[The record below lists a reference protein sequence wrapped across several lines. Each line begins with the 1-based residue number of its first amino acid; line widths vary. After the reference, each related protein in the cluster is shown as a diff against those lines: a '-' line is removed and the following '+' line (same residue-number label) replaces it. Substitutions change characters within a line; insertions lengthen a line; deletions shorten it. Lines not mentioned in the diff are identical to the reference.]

1 MYTLYASARERDG
14 EEGGGWQ
21 REVEKWNRVNSCHV
35 AVMIP
40 MHGRMHAHANDRTQS
55 CKRAWLLPYRG
66 DTRQSI
72 VTVGCGCNRYQ
83 HKPKHPPSQSQ
94 PNHTVEYR
102 TLTFVPPPHP
112 ATSRHLHMGVRVIAM
127 QMRGCRA
134 YVQATQVSQ
143 RGAQIHAQAKKR
155 HSVVRMPRAHRHLP
169 TTRFITTIRFECAR
183 YCGQNVGGKSQA
195 WVTMVQPSTHTT

>member
-1 MYTLYASARERDG
+1 
-14 EEGGGWQ
+14 
-21 REVEKWNRVNSCHV
+21 
-35 AVMIP
+35 
-40 MHGRMHAHANDRTQS
+40 
-55 CKRAWLLPYRG
+55 LPYRG
-66 DTRQSI
+66 DTPQSI

-112 ATSRHLHMGVRVIAM
+112 ATSRHLHMGVRVIAV

-143 RGAQIHAQAKKR
+143 RG
-155 HSVVRMPRAHRHLP
+155 VRYTHKPRRRTHLQECFAHTGTYPPASSRHLVSNMHGIVDRMWVGKARRGLQWCSHRP
-169 TTRFITTIRFECAR
+169 TLHRFAGNEYRTTQRAQMAMYSAPLRSHPDSFP
-183 YCGQNVGGKSQA
+183 N
-195 WVTMVQPSTHTT
+195 T

>member
-1 MYTLYASARERDG
+1 M
-14 EEGGGWQ
+14 
-21 REVEKWNRVNSCHV
+21 
-35 AVMIP
+35 
-40 MHGRMHAHANDRTQS
+40 
-55 CKRAWLLPYRG
+55 PYRG

-143 RGAQIHAQAKKR
+143 RGAQIHAQAKKA
-155 HSVVRMPRAHRHLP
+155 HSLARMLRAHRHLP
-169 TTRFITTIRFECAR
+169 TRVITTSRFEYAR

-195 WVTMVQPSTHTT
+195 WVTMVQPSTHTTYLGSQAMSTEPPKERKWQCTVLLCAHTQTASPTHMRINTHCCRSYIGVGRGEPPSGT

>member
-1 MYTLYASARERDG
+1 MGATYERASSVFAWDLVWFWGLFSFGASGACRTRART
-14 EEGGGWQ
+14 
-21 REVEKWNRVNSCHV
+21 
-35 AVMIP
+35 P
-40 MHGRMHAHANDRTQS
+40 
-55 CKRAWLLPYRG
+55 P
-66 DTRQSI
+66 
-72 VTVGCGCNRYQ
+72 TVGCSGWWYSSITTQQDVRQDVFRTSVRPLGSADVLVAN
-83 HKPKHPPSQSQ
+83 PAKHPPSQSQ

-143 RGAQIHAQAKKR
+143 RGAQIHAQAKKA
-155 HSVVRMPRAHRHLP
+155 HSLARMLRAHRHLP
-169 TTRFITTIRFECAR
+169 TRVITTSRFEYAR